1 MSKRYKEIEGLSES
15 QLLLL
20 SFAAYKCTPLKAD
33 DIKALA
39 QKHPVIEDYTSD
51 MRVLIERGLYITG
64 QGINKPILLKHIFYV
79 LEEHT
84 GWPKM
89 FRDEG
94 FTQGPFFETLW
105 ILSFRAL
112 SGEMMDLS
120 REIASPGQIL
130 QLIEPLVVEER
141 YYPILDSVAGRDFI
155 QCAENQVQKRFGR
168 DMLTVAHLDNLASH
182 LETYAV
188 HKHTS
193 VQNRFYLKDEM
204 AFYRYCLSGER
215 VQKPHV
221 RTTFDSYI
229 SAIELL
235 YKGKHEE
242 SAEAF
247 RQAMDRTM
255 SMKDV
260 PQNILASYFFVVT
273 LHYDSRQN
281 VKLEAISKSRDAA
294 PVIQLLAGM
303 KMMDKDELGDRIR
316 KLVKV
321 SGPMEQQ
328 ILFLISRWSNLNN
341 IQGFNSLEEPP
352 QTAIMQLECAPY
364 LKMDADAHQK
374 LVDTF
379 GEDSRMAQIKPVN
392 DWSQTLQSL
401 EQALS
406 PKQASGSRVKFIFSG
421 ESIVGLREQRACEDG
436 SWGNEKLLSYSQYL
450 DGRYSFIDETDQKII
465 QVLRDFGKYS
475 VHPVYRSEAEAILP
489 FLVGSDRVYNM
500 EGPMQISAGRAKVTF
515 DIKVDKIVPKANVDS
530 DNKGNVFARK
540 VIIDD
545 KGNATIIALDN
556 QQRRILEM
564 LLKQSGLPLSAAAS
578 IIDLSGQ
585 MQQFIDI
592 DVSALKGLTEAVS
605 LPGTGMIIVQIKP
618 DKGSYMIEW
627 KAMPY
632 EGGAR
637 FDPADGPAEYIEH
650 DSVGRAYKVQRDFQK
665 EQDNLNDLTDFITKT
680 PSYSMYSTKKLEI
693 HQTENLLPLLEFLH
707 DRPDDYA
714 MEWPEGTEI
723 KFKGKAGSSNWE
735 IGLSA
740 GINWFEME
748 GNLNLGNT
756 QIPLKK
762 VLEADLEG
770 DSEFVLIGE
779 NEYLKIS
786 RALKRQLAALQNLGV
801 GTNVQIPKYQVGKLA
816 EVLGMGDLPVATG
829 QEYQEQL
836 TKMQEAYELEPA
848 VPTGLDATLRPYQ
861 LDGYQWISRLA
872 HWGAGG
878 CLADD
883 MGLGK
888 TVQTIA
894 FLLDRAAEGPSLVL
908 APTSVVPNWES
919 EIRKFA
925 PDLRPLLINSVKDR
939 ATLVN
944 NVGPN
949 DVVLCSYGVLVNS
962 AEDIQLREW
971 NVICLDE
978 AHQIKNRWTKVSHAA
993 MELRSKARII
1003 LTGTPVQNSLS
1014 DLWNLFQFINPGMLG
1029 RFEQF
1034 KARFYSADPKEAD
1047 EKLEKLKNLTQ
1058 PFILRRT
1065 KEEVL
1070 KELPQKTEI
1079 DYVLKMS
1086 DVELAEYEKMRVEIE
1101 NDIASG
1107 GKEDVEI
1114 SFFEGL
1120 TRLRMA
1126 CCSFELQRP
1135 EWEYGSSKLAELK
1148 YILQHIYSPD
1158 SHILIFSQFTSFLSL
1173 AKKVLKDL
1181 GLPFFYLD
1189 GGTPLEQRA
1198 ELVQQ
1203 FQNGE
1208 CPVFLISL
1216 KAGGLG
1222 LNLTAANYVILLDPW
1237 WNPSIEEQAI
1247 DRAYRIG
1254 QTQDVTVIRL
1264 IAEHTIEQKIVKL
1277 QDRKRGISDNILKGT
1292 GASNKLTY
1300 EEIMEMVSPFK

>member
-51 MRVLIERGLYITG
+51 LRTLIERGLYITG
-64 QGINKPILLKHIFYV
+64 QGINKPILMKHIFYV
-79 LEEHT
+79 LEERT
-84 GWPKM
+84 SWPKM

-120 REIASPGQIL
+120 KEIASPGQIV
-130 QLIEPLVVEER
+130 QLIEPLLVEVR
-141 YYPILDSVAGRDFI
+141 YYPILDSITGRDFV
-155 QCAENQVQKRFGR
+155 QCAENQIRKRFSL
-168 DMLTVAHLDNLASH
+168 DTLTPQHLDSLMEH
-182 LETYAV
+182 LETYAA

-193 VQNRFYLKDEM
+193 VQNRFYLRDEI
-204 AFYRYCLSGER
+204 AFYRYCLTGG
-215 VQKPHV
+215 KPEKPSV
-221 RTTFDSYI
+221 KTTFLSYI
-229 SAIELL
+229 GAIDLL
-235 YKGKHEE
+235 YHGKYEE
-242 SAEAF
+242 SADAF
-247 RQAMDRTM
+247 RQALERTM

-260 PQNILASYFFVVT
+260 PDNILASYFYVVAL
-273 LHYDSRQN
+273 LHDNRQN
-281 VKLEAISKSRDAA
+281 VKLESIARNRSVSPA
-294 PVIQLLAGM
+294 IQLLASV
-303 KMMDKDELGDRIR
+303 KTLEKDDLGHQLQRLAI
-316 KLVKV
+316 KSSPLEK
-321 SGPMEQQ
+321 Q
-328 ILFLISRWSNLNN
+328 ILFLMSRWRGLSN
-341 IQGFNSLEEPP
+341 IQGYNKLEDPP
-352 QTAIMQLECAPY
+352 ATAIMQLECSPY
-364 LKMDADAHQK
+364 LNTDADTHQK
-374 LVDTF
+374 LKDTF
-379 GEDSRMAQIKPVN
+379 GDDSRIAQIRPVD
-392 DWSQTLQSL
+392 DWNETLEGL
-401 EQALS
+401 TQALS
-406 PKQASGSRVKFIFSG
+406 PNQATGSRVKFIVSG
-421 ESIVGLREQRACEDG
+421 ESIVGLREQKAQPDG
-436 SWGNEKLLSYSQYL
+436 SWGEERLLSYSQYL
-450 DGRYSFIDETDQKII
+450 DGRYPFTDETDQKII
-465 QVLRDFGKYS
+465 QVLRDYSKYNT
-475 VHPVYRSEAEAILP
+475 HPVYRSEIEAVFP

-500 EGPMQISAGRAKVTF
+500 EGPIRIAAGRPKVTF
-515 DIKVDKIVPKANVDS
+515 DIDIDKIVPKANVDT
-530 DNKGNVFARK
+530 DKNGGIYTRK
-540 VIIDD
+540 VLFDEHGD
-545 KGNATIIALDN
+545 ATVIALDS

-564 LLKQSGLPLSAAAS
+564 LLKQSGLPLSAAGS
-578 IIDLSGQ
+578 IIELSSQ
-585 MQQFIDI
+585 LQQFIDI
-592 DVSALKGLTEAVS
+592 DVSALRGLTEAVVVS
-605 LPGTGMIIVQIKP
+605 GTGKIIVQIKP

-627 KAMPY
+627 KAVPY
-632 EGGAR
+632 DGGAR
-637 FDPADGPAEYIEH
+637 FDPADGPTEYIER
-650 DSVGRAYKVQRDFQK
+650 DSVGRSYKVHRDFQK
-665 EQDNLNDLTDFITKT
+665 EQDNLNDLTDFITNT
-680 PSYSMYSTKKLEI
+680 PSYSMYSSKKLEI

-735 IGLSA
+735 IALSS

-748 GNLNLGNT
+748 GQLNLGNT
-756 QIPLKK
+756 AIPLKQ
-762 VLEADLEG
+762 VLEADFTNDE
-770 DSEFVLIGE
+770 SEFVLIGE
-779 NEYLKIS
+779 DEYIRIS
-786 RALKRQLAALQNLGV
+786 KALKRQLAALQSLGV

-816 EVLGMGDLPVATG
+816 EVLGMGELPVGVNAD
-829 QEYQEQL
+829 YDAQL
-836 TKMQEAYELEPA
+836 ARMQEAYEMEPA
-848 VPTGLDATLRPYQ
+848 VPDGLDATLRPYQ
-861 LDGYQWISRLA
+861 LEGYQWISRLS

-894 FLLDRAAEGPSLVL
+894 FLLARAAEGPSLVL

-925 PDLRPLLINSVKDR
+925 PGLRPLLINHVKDR

-993 MELRSKARII
+993 MELRSQARII

-1029 RFEQF
+1029 KYEQF
-1034 KARFYSADPKEAD
+1034 KAKYFSTDPDEAD
-1047 EKLEKLKNLTQ
+1047 KKLEKLKNLTQ

-1079 DYVLKMS
+1079 DYVFSLS
-1086 DVELAEYEKMRVEIE
+1086 DVEMAEYERMRNEIE
-1101 NDIASG
+1101 QEISG
-1107 GKEDVEI
+1107 GGKDEVEI

-1120 TRLRMA
+1120 TRLRLA
-1126 CCSFELQRP
+1126 CCSFQLQRP
-1135 EWEYGSSKLAELK
+1135 EWIQGSSKLSELK
-1148 YILQHIYSPD
+1148 YLLQHIFTPD
-1158 SHILIFSQFTSFLSL
+1158 SHILIFSQFTSFLGL

-1198 ELVQQ
+1198 DLVQQ

-1208 CPVFLISL
+1208 CPVFLVSL

-1254 QTQDVTVIRL
+1254 QTRDVTVIRL

-1300 EEIMEMVSPFK
+1300 EEIMEMVSK

>member
-39 QKHPVIEDYTSD
+39 EKHPVIEDYTSD
-51 MRVLIERGLYITG
+51 MRELIERGLYITG
-64 QGINKPILLKHIFYV
+64 QGINKPILLKHIYYV

-84 GWPKM
+84 SWPKM

-94 FTQGPFFETLW
+94 FMQGPFFETLW
-105 ILSFRAL
+105 ILCFR
-112 SGEMMDLS
+112 STTGEMMDLT
-120 REIASPGQIL
+120 REIASPGQIV
-130 QLIEPLVVEER
+130 QLMEPLVVEPR
-141 YYPILDSVAGRDFI
+141 YYPILDSITGRDFV
-155 QCAENQVQKRFGR
+155 QCAENQIRKRFSL
-168 DMLTVAHLDNLASH
+168 DTLTPQHLDSVLEH
-182 LETYAV
+182 LETYAA

-193 VQNRFYLKDEM
+193 VQNRFYLRDEL
-204 AFYRYCLSGER
+204 AFYRYCLTGE
-215 VQKPHV
+215 KPDKLSV
-221 RTTFDSYI
+221 KTTFISYI
-229 SAIELL
+229 GAIEQL
-235 YKGKHEE
+235 YQGKHEE
-242 SAEAF
+242 AAEAF
-247 RQAMDRTM
+247 RMAMDRTM
-255 SMKDV
+255 TMKDV
-260 PQNILASYFFVVT
+260 PGNILASYFFVVA
-273 LHYDSRQN
+273 LLFDSRQN
-281 VKLEAISKSRDAA
+281 VKLEAIAKSRDAS
-294 PVIQLLAGM
+294 PVIQLLASF
-303 KMMDKDELGDRIR
+303 KTMDKDELGH
-316 KLVKV
+316 KLQRMAIK
-321 SGPMEQQ
+321 SSPLEKQ
-328 ILFLISRWSNLNN
+328 ILFLMSRWRGLSN
-341 IQGFNSLEEPP
+341 IQGYNKLEDPP
-352 QTAIMQLECAPY
+352 ATAIMQLECAPY
-364 LKMDADAHQK
+364 LKTDADAHQK
-374 LVDTF
+374 LVDAF
-379 GEDSRMAQIKPVN
+379 GGNSRMAQMPPVD
-392 DWSQTLQSL
+392 DWNATLAGL
-401 EQALS
+401 AQALS
-406 PKQASGSRVKFIFSG
+406 PNQAVGSRVKFIFSG
-421 ESIVGLREQRACEDG
+421 ESVVGLREQKAQPDG
-436 SWGNEKLLSYSQYL
+436 SWGEERLLSYSQYL
-450 DGRYSFIDETDQKII
+450 DGRYSFTDETDLKII
-465 QVLRDFGKYS
+465 QVLRDFSKYS
-475 VHPVYRSEAEAILP
+475 VHPVYRSEAEAIFPL
-489 FLVGSDRVYNM
+489 LVGSDRVYNM
-500 EGPMQISAGRAKVTF
+500 EGPMQITAARPKVTF
-515 DIKVDKIVPKANVDS
+515 DIDIDKIVPKANVDS
-530 DNKGNVFARK
+530 DKKGGIFARK
-540 VIIDD
+540 VIMDD
-545 KGNATIIALDN
+545 HGNATVIALDN

-564 LLKQSGLPLSAAAS
+564 LLKQSGLPLSAAGS
-578 IIDLSGQ
+578 IIELSSQ
-585 MQQFIDI
+585 LQQFIDI
-592 DVSALKGLTEAVS
+592 DVSALRGLNEAALVQGS
-605 LPGTGMIIVQIKP
+605 GKLIVQIKP

-627 KAMPY
+627 KALPY

-637 FDPADGPAEYIEH
+637 FDPADGPSEFIER
-650 DSVGRAYKVQRDFQK
+650 DEIGRTFKIKRDFQK
-665 EQDNLNDLTDFITKT
+665 EQDNLNDLTDFITNT
-680 PSYSMYSTKKLEI
+680 PSYSQYSAKQLEI

-707 DRPDDYA
+707 DRSDDYA

-723 KFKGKAGSSNWE
+723 KFKGKGGSSNWE

-748 GNLNLGNT
+748 GQLNLGNT
-756 QIPLKK
+756 QIPLKQ
-762 VLEADLEG
+762 VLEADLSD

-779 NEYLKIS
+779 AEYIRIS
-786 RALKRQLAALQNLGV
+786 KALKRQLAALQSLGV
-801 GTNVQIPKYQVGKLA
+801 GANVQIPKYQVGKLA
-816 EVLGMGDLPVATG
+816 EVLGMGDLPVAVG
-829 QEYQEQL
+829 QEYQDQL
-836 TKMQEAYELEPA
+836 ARMQEAYEMEPE
-848 VPTGLDATLRPYQ
+848 VPSGLDATLRPYQ
-861 LDGYQWISRLA
+861 LEGYQWISKLA

-894 FLLDRAAEGPSLVL
+894 FLLSRASEGPSLVL

-925 PDLRPLLINSVKDR
+925 PSLRPLLVNNVKDR
-939 ATLVN
+939 ATLVQ
-944 NVGPN
+944 NVCPN

-993 MELRSKARII
+993 MELRSKARVI

-1029 RFEQF
+1029 KYEQF
-1034 KARFYSADPKEAD
+1034 KARYFDTDPDAADQ
-1047 EKLEKLKNLTQ
+1047 KLEKLKNLTQ

-1070 KELPQKTEI
+1070 KELPHKAEI
-1079 DYVLKMS
+1079 DYVLALSPAEM
-1086 DVELAEYEKMRVEIE
+1086 AEYEKMRQEIE
-1101 NDIASG
+1101 TKISG
-1107 GKEDVEI
+1107 SGKDDVEI

-1120 TRLRMA
+1120 TRLRLA

-1135 EWEYGSSKLAELK
+1135 EWVGGSTKLAELK
-1148 YILQHIYSPD
+1148 FLLQHIFTPD
-1158 SHILIFSQFTSFLSL
+1158 SHILIFSQFTSFLGL

-1181 GLPFFYLD
+1181 GLPYFYLD

-1208 CPVFLISL
+1208 CPVFLVSL

-1254 QTQDVTVIRL
+1254 QTRDVTVIRL

-1300 EEIMEMVSPFK
+1300 EEIMEMVSK